1 MNGEVSV
8 YALALERVANFSR
21 RFAIGTS
28 LDIRDRRRR
37 DPGERGNLRL
47 LEPGEVPPSGKK
59 PPLRQCRWAA
69 SSSMPSPPKSR
80 DVALRCAWKSGEQLL
95 LAARC
100 GATTRSGTPCR
111 SPAVTG
117 RRRCRMHGGAP
128 GSGGPKGR
136 RNGNYKHGRD
146 GLPVAP
152 PMPIECLEQFSLQL
166 EQLDSVASIDVDEVL
181 GHMALA
187 LAQKAQT
194 R

>member
-80 DVALRCAWKSGEQLL
+80 DVALRCAWKSG
-95 LAARC
+95 ADCA
-100 GATTRSGTPCR
+100 
-111 SPAVTG
+111 
-117 RRRCRMHGGAP
+117 
-128 GSGGPKGR
+128 
-136 RNGNYKHGRD
+136 D
-146 GLPVAP
+146 
-152 PMPIECLEQFSLQL
+152 SLQAL
-166 EQLDSVASIDVDEVL
+166 SSAKTAIIIWRASSAKAIQRRHASRPRVFAVIRTTEQRSAIERVAMENELSASEPEH
-181 GHMALA
+181 G
-187 LAQKAQT
+187 Q